1 MFFFFRFPSAFG
13 TEISML
19 LFLFFFFEKSASN
32 KTVLQ
37 KRDLQLNIFEEF
49 EDLQRFVDDVM
60 QKTNSK
66 DLRNSEKNM
75 DFELKNLIHTDK

>member
-1 MFFFFRFPSAFG
+1 MPLGLRFQCCCF
-13 TEISML
+13 
-19 LFLFFFFEKSASN
+19 FFFFEKSASN